1 MFPAPNVTLEDKR
14 WYVEN
19 FHNDPQ
25 VILKDIEIT
34 QSVFINKCTESTISI
49 ERKSKGVTV
58 NNCNKT
64 NVVVQDVIA
73 KFELIRCKSV
83 AIQVNGT
90 CGTIDLDS
98 CEDVQIY
105 LASAEALGCEI
116 FTAQCRNVNV
126 LVMDAQADGEFRELS
141 IPSLYQTRYCQET
154 GKLQTVPFTG

>member
-1 MFPAPNVTLEDKR
+1 MFLAPNVSLKDKR

-19 FHNDPQ
+19 FHKDPQ
-25 VILKDIEIT
+25 VLLKDLEIT

-58 NNCNKT
+58 SNCSKT
-64 NVVVQDVIA
+64 NVLVQDVIT
-73 KFELIRCKSV
+73 KFELIHCKSM

-105 LASAEALGCEI
+105 LASPEALGCEI

-126 LVMDAQADGEFRELS
+126 SVLGESEGEFRELP
-141 IPSLYQTRYCQET
+141 IPSLYQTKYCAES
-154 GKLQTVPFTG
+154 GKLVTVPFIG